1 MELKEKLEIL
11 RREYVIDFLRAIH
24 QGYNQAGKMCD
35 PEKELRNRFH
45 FLQYQNYRRVIKL
58 LFNAGFI
65 TREGTIV
72 KRYYK
77 INYETLNINI
87 LED

>member
-24 QGYNQAGKMCD
+24 QGYNEAGKMCD
-35 PEKELRNRFH
+35 QEKELRNKFK
-45 FLQYQNYRRVIKL
+45 FLRYDNYRRIIRL
-58 LFNAGFI
+58 LFQYGFI
-65 TREGTIV
+65 TGYGSIV